1 MKRKTMTLVLCLLAA
16 LALVSVGFA
25 SWVISADANEAKTGN
40 ITVDTV
46 TDQRLSLEVSLATGS
61 KPDLTFGKNDS
72 NNPNHWFY
80 NNGDLTE
87 NLEVVYNVKVTAD
100 NQAIAPKTIN
110 VTLTETSET
119 YVTAFNAGVVGE
131 LPATVRA
138 VPVDNKV
145 GEYTITITL
154 TWGEKF
160 GGNNPCDYFKGK
172 NINDA
177 TGFTAPEP
185 QTWGDYAAKYMKEV
199 EKIQNASYK
208 LTITV
213 SNK

>member
-25 SWVISADANEAKTGN
+25 SWVISADANKEQTGN

-61 KPDLTFGKNDS
+61 KPDLTFGKNGS
-72 NNPNHWFY
+72 NNSNHWFY

-87 NLEVVYNVKVTAD
+87 NLTVVYKVKVTAD
-100 NQAIAPKTIN
+100 GKAITPETIT
-110 VTLTETSET
+110 VDLTETTGT
-119 YVTAFNAGVVGE
+119 YKTASDAKVVGA
-131 LPATVRA
+131 LPTVTA
-138 VPVDNKV
+138 VPVAGVV
-145 GEYTITITL
+145 GEYTITIKL

-160 GGNNPCDYFKGK
+160 GNGNPCEYFKEK

-177 TGFTAPEP
+177 TGFEAPEP

>member
-25 SWVISADANEAKTGN
+25 SWVISVDANKEQTGN

-46 TDQRLSLEVSLATGS
+46 TDQRLSLEVSLAEGS

-72 NNPNHWFY
+72 NNSNHWFY

-87 NLEVVYNVKVTAD
+87 NLTVVYNVKVTAD
-100 NQAIAPKTIN
+100 GKAITPKTIT
-110 VTLTETSET
+110 VDLTETSET
-119 YVTAFNAGVVGE
+119 YKTASDAKVVGALPTVTAE
-131 LPATVRA
+131 
-138 VPVDNKV
+138 PVTDKV
-145 GEYTITITL
+145 GEYTITIKL

-172 NINDA
+172 DIDGA
-177 TGFTAPEP
+177 TGLAETEP

-199 EKIQNASYK
+199 EKIKNASYK